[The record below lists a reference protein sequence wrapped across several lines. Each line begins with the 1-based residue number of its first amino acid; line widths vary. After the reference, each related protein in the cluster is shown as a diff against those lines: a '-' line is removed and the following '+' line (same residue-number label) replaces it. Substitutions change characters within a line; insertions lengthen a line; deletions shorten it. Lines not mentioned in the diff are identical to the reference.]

1 MTEMDYGRPDLADRL
16 AAEYVAG
23 SLRGAARRRF
33 ETLLPSH
40 PLLREAVAAWQARLL
55 PLTQAVAPVEPPP
68 ALWQRIEAR
77 IGAAPARAGLWQR
90 LALWRS
96 LAAFG
101 GVAAIVLALLLV
113 QPLPSPPPIVVV
125 LAATAGAAEGGF
137 VAGVSADGRS
147 VVTKPIVPVALAAD
161 RALELWAVPAQ
172 GTPTSL
178 GLISEKSASV
188 VRRERLPAGT
198 AALAV
203 SLEPPGG
210 SPTGAPTGPVLYVGK
225 LTS

>member
-1 MTEMDYGRPDLADRL
+1 MDYGRIDLAERL

-33 ETLLPSH
+33 EALLPSH
-40 PLLREAVAAWQARLL
+40 PRLREAVAAWQARLL
-55 PLTQAVAPVEPPP
+55 PLTQAIAPVEPPP

-77 IGAAPARAGLWQR
+77 IGDGAAPPRAGLWQR

-96 LAAFG
+96 LAALA
-101 GVAAIVLALLLV
+101 GVAAIVLALLLA
-113 QPLPSPPPIVVV
+113 QPLPSQPPMVVV
-125 LAATAGAAEGGF
+125 LAATPGAAAGGF

-147 VVTKPIVPVALAAD
+147 VVTRPIAPVALAAD

-172 GTPTSL
+172 GAPTSL
-178 GLISEKSASV
+178 GLISEKAASV

>member
-1 MTEMDYGRPDLADRL
+1 MDYGSTDLADRL
-16 AAEYVAG
+16 AADYVAG
-23 SLRGAARRRF
+23 GLRGAARRRF
-33 ETLLPSH
+33 EALLSSH
-40 PLLREAVAAWQARLL
+40 PRLREAVAAWQARLL
-55 PLTQAVAPVEPPP
+55 PLTQTIAPVEPPP

-77 IGAAPARAGLWQR
+77 IGGAVAPPRVGLWQR

-96 LAAFG
+96 LAAFA

-113 QPLPSPPPIVVV
+113 QPLPSQPPIVVV
-125 LAATAGAAEGGF
+125 LAATPGAGAGGF

-147 VVTKPIVPVALAAD
+147 VVTRPIAPVALAAD

-172 GTPTSL
+172 GAPTSL
-178 GLISEKSASV
+178 GLISEKAASV

>member
-1 MTEMDYGRPDLADRL
+1 MDYGRPDLADRL

-23 SLRGAARRRF
+23 SLHGAARRRF
-33 ETLLPSH
+33 EALLPSH
-40 PLLREAVAAWQARLL
+40 PLLRDAVAAWQARLL
-55 PLTQAVAPVEPPP
+55 PLTQAVAPVEPPR
-68 ALWQRIEAR
+68 AVWQRIEAR
-77 IGAAPARAGLWQR
+77 IGVATAPPRAGLWQR

-96 LAAFG
+96 LTAVA
-101 GVAAIVLALLLV
+101 GVVAIVLGLLLV
-113 QPLPSPPPIVVV
+113 QPLPSQPPIVVV

-172 GTPTSL
+172 GAPTSL

-210 SPTGAPTGPVLYVGK
+210 SPTGAPTGPVLYAGK